1 MNIDTIKK
9 ELDGYFINKV
19 THNGMKVSEN
29 LCKKVNNAEYIV
41 LDNVETPNGL
51 ISAYQHCLNQ
61 VNANLL
67 NPELS
72 ICRLSQILPVIDGTV
87 FEHYRM
93 REKTIEKHIS
103 WCDCI
108 ERDEYEY
115 QDGKYIVKVKKPK
128 GFSYFIVDGEN
139 LTEINE
145 LLLDEKQKENCK
157 RIKYPKLLKK
167 ALADDLCNEFEE
179 QYKEQVKKYQN
190 I

>member
-19 THNGMKVSEN
+19 SHNGMKVSEN
-29 LCKKVNNAEYIV
+29 LCKKIDNAEYIV

-72 ICRLSQILPVIDGTV
+72 ICRLSQILPVIDGTI

-103 WCDCI
+103 WCDCV

-115 QDGKYIVKVKKPK
+115 QQGKYLCKTKKPK
-128 GFSYFIVDGEN
+128 GFKYWLVDGDKI
-139 LTEINE
+139 TEIPGE
-145 LLLDEKQKENCK
+145 ILEETQKENAK
-157 RIKYPKLLKK
+157 RIKYPKLLLK
-167 ALADDLCNEFEE
+167 ALQDDLINEFEE

>member
-9 ELDGYFINKV
+9 ELDGYFINR
-19 THNGMKVSEN
+19 VSQPGIKASET
-29 LCKKVNNAEYIV
+29 LCKKINNKDYIV

-51 ISAYQHCLNQ
+51 ISAYDNCLNQ
-61 VNANLL
+61 VNNQLIQ
-67 NPELS
+67 PELS
-72 ICRLSQILPVIDGTV
+72 ICRLSKILPVIEGSV
-87 FEHYRM
+87 FDKYNQ
-93 REKTIEKHIS
+93 REKIIEKHIS

-179 QYKEQVKKYQN
+179 QYEEQVEKYQN

>member
-1 MNIDTIKK
+1 MNIDTIKA
-9 ELDGYFINKV
+9 ELDGYFINR
-19 THNGMKVSEN
+19 VSQPGIKASET
-29 LCKKVNNAEYIV
+29 LCKKINNADYEV
-41 LDNVETPNGL
+41 CDNVETPNG
-51 ISAYQHCLNQ
+51 IVSAYDLLLTQ
-61 VNANLL
+61 VNNQILD
-67 NPELS
+67 PTTS
-72 ICRLSQILPVIDGTV
+72 ICRLSKILPVIDGSI
-87 FEHYRM
+87 FDKYNQ
-93 REKTIEKHIS
+93 REKIIEKHIS

-115 QDGKYIVKVKKPK
+115 QEGKYIVKVKKPK

-157 RIKYPKLLKK
+157 RIRYPKLLKK